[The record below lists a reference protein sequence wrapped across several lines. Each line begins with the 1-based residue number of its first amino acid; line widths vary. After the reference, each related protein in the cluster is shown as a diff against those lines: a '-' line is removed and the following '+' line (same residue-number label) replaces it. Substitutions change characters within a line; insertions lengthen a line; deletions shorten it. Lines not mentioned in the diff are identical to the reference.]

1 MTLDAETAYQPLYR
15 ASHMASP
22 QALYVALNEYEN
34 DSLFLR
40 VSPGGLMVLMS
51 CPRLAGLQEM

>member
-1 MTLDAETAYQPLYR
+1 MTLDADTADQPLYR
-15 ASHMASP
+15 ASYMAP

-34 DSLFLR
+34 DCLFLR